1 MADQSGKR
9 ARTPD
14 FVVIGQV
21 RRPHGIRGALRVAP
35 LTDDPER
42 YHLLK
47 RVWLNHGDDE
57 RTPFTLAQVQLI
69 PDGIILSLDGI
80 SDRNAA
86 ETWRQ
91 AWVEIPGEEVLP
103 LAEGRHYIF
112 EIIGVQVVT
121 EEGVALGEVVDIL
134 RNPAHDVYVVRGD
147 EREYLI
153 PAVPEFIRQIDSETG
168 LMIVHV
174 VDGLLDL

>member
-1 MADQSGKR
+1 M
-9 ARTPD
+9 
-14 FVVIGQV
+14 VIGQV

-35 LTDDPER
+35 MTDDPER

-47 RVWLNHGDDE
+47 RIWLNHGDDQ
-57 RTPFTLAQVQLI
+57 RTPFIISRVQLL
-69 PDGIILSLDGI
+69 PDGVVISLEGI

-86 ETWRQ
+86 ENWRQ
-91 AWVEIPGEEVLP
+91 AWVEIPGDEVLP
-103 LAEGRHYIF
+103 LTEGRHYLF

-134 RNPAHDVYVVRGD
+134 RNPAHDVYVVRGE

-168 LMIVHV
+168 LMIIHV